1 MAKQKIN
8 DDMAQEMYRKYCE
21 GVAPTD
27 LAKQYGIARTTI
39 NSAFTRRGLKMGVIK
54 TQKPE
59 PKTVCAD
66 CPKDCRYLMALHGK
80 CGTKMY
86 THCGYILFG
95 ENGSRGCDPGAGCF
109 RYEPKK
115 KGR

>member
-8 DDMAQEMYRKYCE
+8 DNMAQEMYRKYCE

-27 LAKQYGIARTTI
+27 PAKQYGIARTTI

-59 PKTVCAD
+59 RKASCAD
-66 CPKDCRYLMALHGK
+66 CPKDCRYLMTAWENFK
-80 CGTKMY
+80 
-86 THCGYILFG
+86 HCGYILFDK
-95 ENGSRGCDPGAGCF
+95 NGSRGCDVGAGCV